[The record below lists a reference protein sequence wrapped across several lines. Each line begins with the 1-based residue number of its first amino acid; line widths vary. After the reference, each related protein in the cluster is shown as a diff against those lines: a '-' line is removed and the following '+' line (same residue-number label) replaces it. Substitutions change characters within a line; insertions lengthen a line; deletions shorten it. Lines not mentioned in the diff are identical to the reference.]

1 MEQCKLQY
9 KHPRKKSAV
18 KRIPVIIHTDN
29 RNILI
34 YQLIYFFCIF
44 IGHIDTA
51 VRTTVFVNTSPA
63 GIMQTDSPVK
73 RHPERYGRLIT
84 WRPIG
89 KRLPSQH
96 LISGFVSQKINS
108 RRRKSASCHPSRN
121 NRRIHYDL
129 SILIIVQMLFCQI
142 YFNIRISQPGKY
154 FSSLL
159 YFFLTLFSLPSD
171 RSAIHSFPPSPLHP
185 VLM

>member
-51 VRTTVFVNTSPA
+51 VRTTVFVNTSPKAASPA

-142 YFNIRISQPGKY
+142 YFNIRISQPMI
-154 FSSLL
+154 LL
-159 YFFLTLFSLPSD
+159 ILFSAGIDRLPGNIFHLFYIFS
-171 RSAIHSFPPSPLHP
+171 
-185 VLM
+185 